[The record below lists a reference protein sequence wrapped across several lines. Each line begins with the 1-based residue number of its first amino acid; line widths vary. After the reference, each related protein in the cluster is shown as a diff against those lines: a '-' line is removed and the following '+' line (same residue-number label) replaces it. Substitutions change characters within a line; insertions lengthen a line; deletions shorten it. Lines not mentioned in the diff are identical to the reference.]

1 MQKVRERAAAI
12 ETELL
17 FFELEWNE
25 VDDELAAELLASDEL
40 ERWRHHLTNL
50 RRTARTSSPS
60 RRSGC

>member
-25 VDDELAAELLASDEL
+25 VDDEPAAS
-40 ERWRHHLTNL
+40 
-50 RRTARTSSPS
+50 SSPPMS
-60 RRSGC
+60 STAGATT